1 MLINLLPPRQKEEII
16 EERKW
21 KTFFILGILSLVF
34 LFSLVLVFL
43 AIEINIRGEAK
54 SMEIIIA
61 SEEKELETSEIKT
74 LGEKIKLFNDDLAE
88 LNDFYGKQRS
98 SAGPLLDIASL
109 LPGGVYLTN
118 ISLGDG
124 IFLSGRSGTRDDLVA
139 FKKNLESNQSFSG
152 INFPSS
158 SWAKSKDIDFTV
170 SFKVKK

>member
-109 LPGGVYLTN
+109 LPGGVSDQYKF
-118 ISLGDG
+118 GRWYFFVRAFG
-124 IFLSGRSGTRDDLVA
+124 HERRSGCLQ
-139 FKKNLESNQSFSG
+139 KES
-152 INFPSS
+152 
-158 SWAKSKDIDFTV
+158 
-170 SFKVKK
+170 